1 MTSTRKWMG
10 DLEIC
15 QEFVNSITECL
26 REFKGSNVLNKIYLL
41 FIFVNR
47 RGARGGVAVGL
58 GGGGVRKIGHFLR
71 KSQMYDPK

>member
-26 REFKGSNVLNKIYLL
+26 REFKDSVLNKIYLL
-41 FIFVNR
+41 FIFLNR
-47 RGARGGVAVGL
+47 RGARGEQWGG